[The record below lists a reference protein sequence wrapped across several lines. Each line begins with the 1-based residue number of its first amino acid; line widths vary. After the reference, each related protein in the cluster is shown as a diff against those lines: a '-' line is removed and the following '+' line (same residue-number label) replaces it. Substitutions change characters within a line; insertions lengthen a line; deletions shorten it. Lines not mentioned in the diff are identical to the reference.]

1 MTSTA
6 QITFTSTGRGFY
18 AAHLSLS
25 SHLTHT
31 ETAASRPGHDFAV
44 ATTRAAEEFQ
54 SAGLRSAQ
62 RSVTATV
69 TVAREHFAEMIAVL
83 KSDPR
88 AQTDYH
94 LQRFLV
100 DADRA
105 IFTYAITADVP
116 RA

>member
-1 MTSTA
+1 MSSTE

-18 AAHLSLS
+18 AAHLVLR
-25 SHLTHT
+25 SHLRCV
-31 ETAASRPGHDFAV
+31 ETAADRSGDDFAAAAV
-44 ATTRAAEEFQ
+44 KAAETFQ

-69 TVAREHFAEMIAVL
+69 TVAQEHFTEMIAVL

-88 AQTDYH
+88 AQTDFH

-100 DADRA
+100 DADA
-105 IFTYAITADVP
+105 ALFTHAITATI
-116 RA
+116 